1 MLFRQMEY
9 FQAVVEKHSFSE
21 AAELCHVSQ
30 SAISQQIAR
39 LEEELGIQLLE
50 RHNRTF
56 KVTPA
61 GAHFYRKSLVLRS
74 DAEQL
79 IRETKKIAAKEAA
92 TLRLGYYMG
101 YHGAEFAEAVA
112 EFSDKYPAVQVTVM
126 SGSHEDIYHALQG
139 ETIDLGLNDQRR
151 AFSGAYNNVVLSE
164 SSCQIE
170 IAARNP
176 LSALDSIEVSDLKNI
191 PCILVAGADQQEEEQ
206 SYYDE
211 IIGLHGQFLFADS
224 LQDARLKII
233 TGQGYLPVDVIG
245 EETWFD
251 TAVCRIPLT
260 RNGESVRKTY
270 CMFWKKD
277 NSGYYVEEFAEM
289 LQNKF

>member
-9 FQAVVEKHSFSE
+9 FQAVVENHSFSE
-21 AAELCHVSQ
+21 AAERCHVSQ

-39 LEEELGIQLLE
+39 LEDELGLSLLQ

-56 KVTPA
+56 RLTPA
-61 GAHFYRKSLVLRS
+61 GEHFYRKSLVLRS

-79 IRETKKIAAKEAA
+79 IRETKRIAAKEAA

-112 EFSDKYPAVQVTVM
+112 DFSDQYPAVRVTIM
-126 SGSHEDIYHALQG
+126 SGSHEDIYHALQD
-139 ETIDLGLNDQRR
+139 ERIDLGLNDQRR
-151 AFSGAYNNVVLSE
+151 AFSGAYNNVILSE

-170 IAARNP
+170 IASRNP
-176 LSALDSIEVSDLKNI
+176 LAALGLIEVSDLKNI
-191 PCILVAGADQQEEEQ
+191 PCILVADADQQEDERT
-206 SYYDE
+206 YYDE

-224 LQDARLKII
+224 LRDARLKVI

-251 TAVCRIPLT
+251 TAVSRIPLT
-260 RNGESVRKTY
+260 RNGEPVYKIY
-270 CMFWKKD
+270 GMFWKKD
-277 NSGYYVEEFAEM
+277 NSGYYVEAFAEM
-289 LQNKF
+289 LKSRF

>member
-39 LEEELGIQLLE
+39 LEEELGIKLLE

-56 KVTPA
+56 KITPA
-61 GAHFYRKSLVLRS
+61 GEHFYRKSLVLRS

-79 IRETKKIAAKEAA
+79 IRDTKKIAAKEAA

-151 AFSGAYNNVVLSE
+151 AFSGAYNNVFLSE

-176 LSALDSIEVSDLKNI
+176 LSALDSIEVTDLKNI
-191 PCILVAGADQQEEEQ
+191 QCILVAGADQQEEEQ

-260 RNGESVRKTY
+260 RNGEPVRKTY

-289 LQNKF
+289 LQSKF

>member
-39 LEEELGIQLLE
+39 LEEELGIKLLE

-61 GAHFYRKSLVLRS
+61 GEHFYRKSLVLRS

-79 IRETKKIAAKEAA
+79 IRDTKKIAAKEAA

-151 AFSGAYNNVVLSE
+151 AFSGAYNNVFLSE

-176 LSALDSIEVSDLKNI
+176 LSALDSIEVTDLKNI
-191 PCILVAGADQQEEEQ
+191 QCILVAGADQQEEEQ

-260 RNGESVRKTY
+260 RNGEPVRKTY

-289 LQNKF
+289 LQSKF

>member
-21 AAELCHVSQ
+21 AAEICHVSQ

-39 LEEELGIQLLE
+39 LEDELGIKLLE

-56 KVTPA
+56 RVTPA
-61 GAHFYRKSLVLRS
+61 GEHFYRKSLVLCS

-101 YHGAEFAEAVA
+101 YHGSEFSEAVA
-112 EFSDKYPAVQVTVM
+112 SFSDKYPAVQVTVM
-126 SGSHEDIYHALQG
+126 SGSHEDLYHALQD
-139 ETIDLGLNDQRR
+139 ERIDLGLNDQRR
-151 AFSGAYNNVVLSE
+151 AFSSAYNNLILSE
-164 SSCQIE
+164 STCQIE
-170 IAARNP
+170 IASRNP
-176 LSALDSIEVSDLKNI
+176 LSALDRLEVSDLKNI
-191 PCILVAGADQQEEEQ
+191 PCILVASGEQREEERR
-206 SYYDE
+206 YYDE
-211 IIGLHGQFLFADS
+211 IIGLHGEFIFADS

-233 TGQGYLPVDVIG
+233 TNQGFLPVDVIG

-251 TAVCRIPLT
+251 TAVSRVPLT
-260 RNGESVRKTY
+260 RNGEPVRKTY
-270 CMFWKKD
+270 CAFWKKD
-277 NSGYYVEEFAEM
+277 NSGYYVEEFAEI
-289 LQNKF
+289 LKSRF